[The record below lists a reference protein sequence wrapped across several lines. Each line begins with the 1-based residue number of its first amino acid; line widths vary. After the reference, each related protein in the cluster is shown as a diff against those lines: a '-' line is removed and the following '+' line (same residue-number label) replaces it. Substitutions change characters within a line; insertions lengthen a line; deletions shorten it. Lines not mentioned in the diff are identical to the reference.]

1 MGRVDGSEV
10 GTSAWSASGSCRSSA
25 AISTWT
31 RRDPHLMASPLS
43 STSTS
48 TSTSSSSESD
58 ELGARSS
65 LSCER
70 IVSKISSSPNSSS
83 SRGGATDDGRR
94 VVSMSPLDAV
104 ISPAPR
110 TGARRGRPSPF
121 AALRE
126 YRPAPPGTEE
136 LPVRTARIDSR
147 FEAVLRARL
156 LPRDR
161 VCEFGWVRAPR
172 SHFVVAFSAVEGAG
186 ERTGWESSEKRG
198 TTIMRGIFAVCMG
211 VQFAFFAVRVS
222 ANAGNLNF
230 PIRSDSP
237 RFYPVEALAQGST
250 VGAIVGG
257 VARVESEV
265 GRNLESLTEDL
276 KDNFKKMTRY
286 MFPDSTKIFN
296 PSSERYYR

>member
-1 MGRVDGSEV
+1 MLLFLLRRGLALGAGVRRPSRPFASIAPPRREPKSSPCEPRGSIRDSKQSSGRVF
-10 GTSAWSASGSCRSSA
+10 CRATACVS
-25 AISTWT
+25 
-31 RRDPHLMASPLS
+31 
-43 STSTS
+43 
-48 TSTSSSSESD
+48 
-58 ELGARSS
+58 LGG
-65 LSCER
+65 L
-70 IVSKISSSPNSSS
+70 
-83 SRGGATDDGRR
+83 
-94 VVSMSPLDAV
+94 
-104 ISPAPR
+104 
-110 TGARRGRPSPF
+110 
-121 AALRE
+121 
-126 YRPAPPGTEE
+126 
-136 LPVRTARIDSR
+136 
-147 FEAVLRARL
+147 
-156 LPRDR
+156 
-161 VCEFGWVRAPR
+161 RAPR

-198 TTIMRGIFAVCMG
+198 TTIMRGIFAVCMEF
-211 VQFAFFAVRVS
+211 QFAFFAVRVS

-286 MFPDSTKIFN
+286 MFPDSTEILI

>member
-1 MGRVDGSEV
+1 MGRMDGSEV
-10 GTSAWSASGSCRSSA
+10 GTSAWSARGSCRSSA

-161 VCEFGWVRAPR
+161 VCEFGWG
-172 SHFVVAFSAVEGAG
+172 EGTSVPFRCGFFRGRGRWREDWLG
-186 ERTGWESSEKRG
+186 EFRKARDD
-198 TTIMRGIFAVCMG
+198 
-211 VQFAFFAVRVS
+211 
-222 ANAGNLNF
+222 NYAGNFRGLYGIPVCF
-230 PIRSDSP
+230 FCRPSQRECGKSEFSISIRFAPDSIRSK
-237 RFYPVEALAQGST
+237 RWRRAQRSGRSS
-250 VGAIVGG
+250 
-257 VARVESEV
+257 VESLELKARWV
-265 GRNLESLTEDL
+265 EIWNL
-276 KDNFKKMTRY
+276 
-286 MFPDSTKIFN
+286 
-296 PSSERYYR
+296 